1 MTSVRTATVDDV
13 TDLVALGRMM
23 HRESP
28 RFSRFAFVA
37 GKVEALIRS
46 MIASPHMVVFV
57 AEESGFGVIGMFGGI
72 VGEHFF
78 TTDRFAT
85 DVAVFVVPQF
95 RGTSA
100 FPRLLQAFESWA
112 TEQGVLEIAPGIS
125 TEVSPE
131 RTLALYEQKGFR
143 LSGSM
148 VVKYV

>member
-1 MTSVRTATVDDV
+1 
-13 TDLVALGRMM
+13 MM

-28 RFSRFAFVA
+28 RFSRFQFVD
-37 GKVEALIRS
+37 GKVETLIRA
-46 MIASPHMVVFV
+46 MLDNQNTVLFV
-57 AEESGFGVIGMFGGI
+57 AEESGFGVIGMFGG
-72 VGEHFF
+72 VVAEHFF

-85 DVAVFVVPQF
+85 DVAVFVAPQF

-100 FPRLLQAFESWA
+100 FPRLLQAFEAWA
-112 TEQGVLEIAPGIS
+112 VEMGVREIAPGIS

-131 RTLALYEQKGFR
+131 RTLALYERKGFR